1 MEFEEDL
8 KLGPLGE
15 TKFSEWCAGAQLTAN
30 RSLDE
35 DRTGWD
41 HYVEFPYEKTNLPR
55 DKQLSPIECK
65 VQVKATQR
73 KDRKLAIKVSVLKRL
88 VDYSYPAFI
97 LFLEF
102 SKDEEPVVENAFLVH
117 VDERMIKRV
126 LKKIRENDTLKKPK
140 NLYEIKLSISYSL
153 KHQLSDN
160 AGLAFRDKALD
171 YISGKGMTKY
181 QETKRHLVDS
191 VGYEESGFKFQ
202 FNAIAKDLD
211 RYITEQAIGV
221 SESLDIKDTVLFDN
235 RFNLKSGGVEIKR
248 SDEAKVS
255 ITLATNGSCHL
266 RFKASEYAP
275 SINFEA
281 DVVPTP
287 QLFKDRNKLIL
298 RATLFSIELEF
309 VDSLTQIDA
318 KIHLTIEKQ
327 AELDEIIK
335 LFKLLQPANRGKSI
349 ICEMDFQNNGKVIS
363 TRCNFNYD
371 LPDMMPVVEAISVL
385 KKSYEIDG
393 KSILLVDDLYRQER
407 MVIAL
412 ANLIQNKTDGMQI
425 NYTEETGNI
434 LDDIIAPFS
443 LVVLIG
449 TTAIGAITLLHAKL
463 ESGKV
468 FDVQEVDVLEALVFN
483 DGFPKHE
490 VIKELEEKAL
500 SKLEVNDRILN

>member
-1 MEFEEDL
+1 MEFEKDL

-30 RSLDE
+30 RSLEE

-41 HYVEFPYEKTNLPR
+41 HYVEFPYAKTNLPR

-102 SKDEEPVVENAFLVH
+102 SKDDEPVVENAFLVH
-117 VDERMIKRV
+117 VDERVIKRV

-140 NLYEIKLSISYSL
+140 NLYEIKLSISYNS

-171 YISGKGMTKY
+171 YISGQGMTKY
-181 QETKRHLVDS
+181 QETKRYLVDS
-191 VGYEESGFKFQ
+191 VGYEKSGFKFQ

-211 RYITEQAIGV
+211 RYITERAIGI
-221 SESLDIKDTVLFDN
+221 SESLDIKNTVLFDN
-235 RFNLKSGGVEIKR
+235 RFNLKSGGVETKR
-248 SDEAKVS
+248 SDEAKIS
-255 ITLATNGSCHL
+255 ITLATTGTCHL

-275 SINFEA
+275 SINFVA

-287 QLFKDRNKLIL
+287 QVFKGRNKLIL
-298 RATLFSIELEF
+298 RATLFSFELEF
-309 VDSLTQIDA
+309 VDCLTQIDA
-318 KIHLTIEKQ
+318 KLHLTLEKQ

-335 LFKLLQPANRGKSI
+335 LFKLLQPANRGEKI
-349 ICEMDFQNNGKVIS
+349 ICEMDFQNNERATS
-363 TRCNFNYD
+363 THCIINND
-371 LPDMMPVVEAISVL
+371 LPDMMPVVDAISVL
-385 KKSYEIDG
+385 KGSYEIDG
-393 KSILLVDDLYRQER
+393 KSMLLVDDLYSQEGKF
-407 MVIAL
+407 IAL

-425 NYTEETGNI
+425 NYKEETDNI
-434 LDDIIAPFS
+434 PDDIIAPFS

-449 TTAIGAITLLHAKL
+449 STAIGAITLLHAKL
-463 ESGKV
+463 ESDKV
-468 FDVQEVDVLEALVFN
+468 FDVQDVEVIEALVFN
-483 DGFPKHE
+483 DGFPKYE
-490 VIKELEEKAL
+490 VIRELEEKAF
-500 SKLEVNDRILN
+500 SKLEANE